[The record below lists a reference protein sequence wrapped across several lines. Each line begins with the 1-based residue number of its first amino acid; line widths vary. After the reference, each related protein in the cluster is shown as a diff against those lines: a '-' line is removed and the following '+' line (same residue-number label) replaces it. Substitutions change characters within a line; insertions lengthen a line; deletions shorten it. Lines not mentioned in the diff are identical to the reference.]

1 MDPHQSRVG
10 RILEA
15 LVQAKGTVCT
25 GCLCLAAGMEDVDVA
40 ESLESLGQH
49 VYVHVQG
56 YRCVR
61 CGAERAVTYN
71 LYADRPVSEPPRTSR
86 ATFQLLQHLLRMR
99 DCVVEVSRN
108 RAPLTAHVSHRT
120 SVIEKSTVRRIETA
134 RGHALA

>member
-1 MDPHQSRVG
+1 MDTHQSRVG

-86 ATFQLLQHLLRMR
+86 ATFQLLTTPAQDAGLCRR
-99 DCVVEVSRN
+99 GVSESGSSNRARLAPNFRN
-108 RAPLTAHVSHRT
+108 REMYRPPD
-120 SVIEKSTVRRIETA
+120 
-134 RGHALA
+134 